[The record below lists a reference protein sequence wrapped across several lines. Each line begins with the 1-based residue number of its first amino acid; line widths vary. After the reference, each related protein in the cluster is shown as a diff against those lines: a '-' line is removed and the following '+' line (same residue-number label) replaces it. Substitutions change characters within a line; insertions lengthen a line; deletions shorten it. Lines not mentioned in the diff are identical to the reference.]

1 MVTFREVEEFMHTLL
16 KDWRTKHDLTLEEIS
31 DVTGYSV
38 PMLSRV
44 ERGERQLNAL
54 ARIRLARALGVKV
67 REIFPLEAHEEE
79 IEQVGA

>member
-1 MVTFREVEEFMHTLL
+1 MDNLL
-16 KDWRTKHDLTLEEIS
+16 NESPSLRSWRTSNGITLEELS

-44 ERGERQLNAL
+44 ERGERRLSAL

-67 REIFPLEAHEEE
+67 RELFPADRQC
-79 IEQVGA
+79 EQEDAVTT